1 MTLKNLTQKIQSQ
14 ARFVSGHRTCAG
26 CAIPIIVRTILAAT
40 DHPVVVATAT
50 SCLEVTSTL
59 YPYTSWGV
67 PCIHN
72 AFENVAATI
81 SGIESAYSVL
91 LRTKR
96 LRSKKLVKFL
106 ALAGD
111 GGTVDIGLQSL
122 SGALERDHDFVFVCY
137 NNEAYQNTGNQCS
150 GATPYGAATT
160 TTPEG
165 KVHHGKEL
173 FKKDIMKI
181 VLAHNIPYVA
191 QTAVHDWQDLYQ
203 KAEKAFAIKGPSFLN
218 VLSPCNLNW
227 KFPTSQVMKISHLAV
242 DTCFWPL
249 YEVENGEYKLN
260 YQPSKK
266 LPITE
271 FLKTQGRFRH
281 LFKPENRGIIK
292 KIQEHVDG
300 EWKKLISLLGEG
312 AKRSDSRVLPEGDS
326 W

>member
-1 MTLKNLTQKIQSQ
+1 MTIQELVQKIQSQ

-59 YPYTSWGV
+59 YPYTSWQV

-81 SGIESAYSVL
+81 SGVESAYKGLSQP
-91 LRTKR
+91 
-96 LRSKKLVKFL
+96 KKLQPKKLQPKFL

-111 GGTVDIGLQSL
+111 GGAYDIGLQSL
-122 SGALERDHDFVFVCY
+122 SGALERNHDFVFVCY
-137 NNEAYQNTGNQCS
+137 NNEAYMNTGNQAS

-165 KVHHGKEL
+165 KIHHGKEL

-181 VLAHNIPYVA
+181 VLAHNIPYAA

-203 KAEKAFAIKGPSFLN
+203 KAKKAFEIKGPTFLN

-227 KFPTSQVMKISHLAV
+227 KFPPSQTIKISQLAAE
-242 DTCFWPL
+242 TCFWPL
-249 YEVENGEYKLN
+249 YEVENGKYKLN
-260 YQPSKK
+260 YQPQKK
-266 LPITE
+266 LSVLE
-271 FLKTQGRFRH
+271 FLKTQGRFKH
-281 LFKPENRGIIK
+281 LFKPENRKVLK
-292 KIQEHVDG
+292 KIQEQVDQ
-300 EWKKLISLLGEG
+300 EWEKL
-312 AKRSDSRVLPEGDS
+312 K
-326 W
+326 